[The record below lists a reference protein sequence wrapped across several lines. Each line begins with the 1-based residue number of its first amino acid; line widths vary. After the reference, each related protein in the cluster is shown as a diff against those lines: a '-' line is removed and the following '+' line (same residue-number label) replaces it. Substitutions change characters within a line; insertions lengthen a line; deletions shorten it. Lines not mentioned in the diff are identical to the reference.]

1 MYSCAEE
8 QPEPEVEARGQQDV
22 DDGDAWEYELTPEEA
37 ARFGSLTTRCLA
49 RVLVKARKKFS
60 RRQQGAVRAL
70 GFGKLLDLE
79 VVQTPGRMGRWLLE
93 NFDPETMSLRL
104 GNGVSLPIQEE
115 DVEATLGLPRGRVTI
130 TKRDGCEWFK
140 RHFTTLMV
148 TTLIECMNNGYAYQ
162 MITNE
167 FEEVEKIGE
176 LNWCKFLL
184 DSLVE
189 TRAAWLKYPRQRY
202 IGPIL
207 FLTVFYVDRVSFGAR
222 SVARSVPAIF
232 GWTRKLLCG
241 REFAKIRGGGFG
253 LGTVELRLCDVVV
266 DGALGGGNGGA
277 GDGGEDAHSDG
288 PNDADLSKVLREA
301 FSPGLDVQADNLVQV
316 LAASRLLLRFGP
328 LTTGHSM
335 PTQDPSQ
342 SLFTTSQDAFW
353 AEPVNLRALEEIERA
368 VEERNAFQDMPSF
381 SLGMTQELATQQWDD
396 VVDVAWQ
403 NDSGVG
409 AGDVARGCPPCAPV
423 AASPCNTPLQHAT
436 VIQNVVREV
445 IVRPGVGVIGE
456 DVYPMVCDPQF
467 VTPKEPILPRAEVLS
482 SQLRAP
488 ALAAP
493 FKMMRPQGGGGLVQ
507 GGTSLMSRY
516 LPPTPEE
523 HDFYSWIV
531 DNRHAHVHEELFN
544 YNGWAATRDDL
555 LSLKIG
561 SQLRVAVIDVWSCIL
576 NLNTVVC
583 RSAPRARRLEWFSKS
598 MEGGLK
604 LSPYGGWR
612 NINMF
617 IFPILQN
624 EHYYVISFDMVRKR
638 IDIIDNIS
646 VTMTNVAKYGS
657 IPEVLRDFVSVF
669 LDDMV
674 DERYGFAVRRIT
686 PRRMQMH

>member
-1 MYSCAEE
+1 M
-8 QPEPEVEARGQQDV
+8 
-22 DDGDAWEYELTPEEA
+22 
-37 ARFGSLTTRCLA
+37 
-49 RVLVKARKKFS
+49 
-60 RRQQGAVRAL
+60 
-70 GFGKLLDLE
+70 
-79 VVQTPGRMGRWLLE
+79 
-93 NFDPETMSLRL
+93 

-130 TKRDGCEWFK
+130 TKRGNNDVSNFLLRWRGKFGTTSHEITPKMIALEMASLTDGCEWFK

-162 MITNE
+162 MITDE

-189 TRAAWLKYPRQRY
+189 TRAAWLKNPRQRY

-222 SVARSVPAIF
+222 SVARSVPAIS

-241 REFAKIRGGGFG
+241 REFAEIRGGGFG
-253 LGTVELRLCDVVV
+253 LGTVEPRLCDVVV

-288 PNDADLSKVLREA
+288 PNDADLSKPLIDRVIEKAKAAAMSIRELLQVLREA
-301 FSPGLDVQADNLVQV
+301 SSPGLDVQADNLVQV

-342 SLFTTSQDAFW
+342 SLFTASQDAFW

-396 VVDVAWQ
+396 VVDVARQ

-409 AGDVARGCPPCAPV
+409 AGDLARGCPPCAPV
-423 AASPCNTPLQHAT
+423 AASPCNTPLQPTT

-523 HDFYSWIV
+523 HVFYSWIV
-531 DNRHAHVHEELFN
+531 DNRHAHVHEKLFN

-576 NLNTVVC
+576 NVRELSRTAGVPSRFFASIETTLNTVVC
-583 RSAPRARRLEWFSKS
+583 RSAPRARRLEWFSNS

-604 LSPYGGWR
+604 LSPYGEWR

-657 IPEVLRDFVSVF
+657 IPEVLMLQPLIPISY
-669 LDDMV
+669 
-674 DERYGFAVRRIT
+674 EYPIPVRKVQIPGECSLPILQYQSST
-686 PRRMQMH
+686 AALFGYAGEGISTAI